1 MRILAFLTLAA
12 FAATAQKRPVTHEDI
27 FLLKRTG
34 EPLVSPDGKQV
45 VFSVVE
51 PAYDAAQQTSDIW
64 IAPADGSA
72 APRRL
77 TYSKGAESSLAWSP
91 DSSKIA
97 FTAKRE
103 GDDVAQIYV
112 LNVSGG
118 EAQRATSSK
127 TAVANPKW
135 SPDGKLLLWESSIKP
150 ASNSKSTARVFD
162 AMPIRFWNA
171 WLDGGRPRIF
181 VGAPGDDK
189 PRDLL
194 QGAKLIEGPG
204 FAGLNSGLSSDSTLQ
219 PIWSPDGKQIVF
231 TAVTNRHEMMKA
243 ETESQLFRV
252 AVTGGE
258 PEQIS
263 PAGASYAR
271 PKFSPDGKTLYAI
284 GQRNSTAQQV
294 FHLNRLGRIDWPSL
308 ENGKILTAN
317 FDRGV
322 GGYSIAPDSQSIL
335 FDAEDDGFTKLF
347 RVGAAGGEVTP
358 FLKDVKEGGY
368 SNPQFA
374 GARVIAVY
382 GSSTLPSEVAL
393 VNPGGHKLITNFNAE
408 KLAGLDMPKPEHF
421 WFTAKNG
428 KRIHSVL
435 FPPPAL
441 DKSKK
446 YPLLVFPHG
455 GPNAMSGDTF
465 STRWNN
471 HLLTSQGYAMIETN
485 YTGSTGFGEKFADD
499 IERDVLRGPAREIL
513 EAVEEARKLFPWI
526 DGEKQCALGASY
538 GGYLMNWLNGH
549 TKQFKCIVNHAGAVN
564 NESQYGVNDGGLSR
578 ELRMGGPVWQ
588 TGKGQWMDQ
597 SPFRYAAEW
606 QTPSLITQGELD
618 FRVPVGESITT
629 FKLLQRQGI
638 PSRLIVFPD
647 EGHWILKPENNRHH
661 MQEVLAWLKKF
672 LG

>member
-1 MRILAFLTLAA
+1 MRTLALLTLAA

-34 EPLVSPDGKQV
+34 EPAVSPGGKLV
-45 VFSVVE
+45 VFSVTE
-51 PAYDAAQQTSDIW
+51 PAYDVAQQSSDLW
-64 IAPADGSA
+64 IAPTDGSST
-72 APRRL
+72 PRRL
-77 TYSKGAESSLAWSP
+77 TYSKSAESSPAWSP
-91 DSSKIA
+91 DSAKLA
-97 FTAKRE
+97 FVAKRE
-103 GDDVAQIYV
+103 GDDVAQIYI

-135 SPDGKLLLWESSIKP
+135 SPDGKLLLWETSVKPSS
-150 ASNSKSTARVFD
+150 NTKSTARVYD

-171 WLDGGRPRIF
+171 WLDHGKPRIF
-181 VGAPGDDK
+181 VGAPGDEK
-189 PRDLL
+189 PRDVL
-194 QGAKLIEGPG
+194 QGAKLIESPG

-243 ETESQLFRV
+243 ETESHLFRV
-252 AVTGGE
+252 NLSGGE
-258 PEQIS
+258 PERIS
-263 PAGASYAR
+263 PTGASYAR
-271 PKFSPDGKTLYAI
+271 PKFSPDGKTLYAV
-284 GQRNSTAQQV
+284 GQRNSNAQQV
-294 FHLNRLGRIDWPSL
+294 FYLNRLGRIDWPSL

-335 FDAEDDGFTKLF
+335 FDAEDDGFSKLF
-347 RVGAAGGEVTP
+347 SVSAAGGAVTP
-358 FLKDVKEGGY
+358 FFKEVKEGGY
-368 SNPQFA
+368 GSPQFA
-374 GARVIAVY
+374 GSRVIAVY
-382 GSSTLPSEVAL
+382 SASTQPSEVAE
-393 VNPGGHKLITNFNAE
+393 VTPSGHKLISNFNAE
-408 KLAGLDMPKPEHF
+408 KLAALDMPKPEHF

-435 FPPPAL
+435 FLPPAL

-455 GPNAMSGDTF
+455 GPNSMSGDSF

-513 EAVEEARKLFPWI
+513 EAVDEARRLYAWI
-526 DGEKQCALGASY
+526 DGDKQCALGASY

-629 FKLLQRQGI
+629 FKLLQRQGV
-638 PSRLIVFPD
+638 PARLIVFPD